1 VRSGRGHGQVRKRGG
16 DNLRE
21 RVKGIKERYC
31 WSNAI
36 RREDTMVSRI
46 TILYNPVLFYTIQS
60 HTTRFT
66 QIQYST
72 IQFYIMQHD
81 PAQL

>member
-1 VRSGRGHGQVRKRGG
+1 MRRRGG

-21 RVKGIKERYC
+21 RVEGIKERYY

-46 TILYNPVLFYTIQS
+46 TILYNPVLFYTMQS
-60 HTTRFT
+60 HT
-66 QIQYST
+66 IPYYT
-72 IQFYIMQHD
+72 IHSNPIQHD
-81 PAQL
+81 TILHNAA